1 MPAEPSKT
9 KKSKDLSF
17 EQALNRLEEI
27 VGAMESGDLPLEK
40 MTAFFEEGH
49 ALVRQCGRRL
59 DEVERKIEVL
69 MRKGDQWVAEPLDP
83 EGEPGPDRVTPGH
96 G

>member
-1 MPAEPSKT
+1 MPSEPLKT
-9 KKSKDLSF
+9 KKPKEPPF

-27 VGAMESGDLPLEK
+27 VNAMESDDLPLEK

-49 ALVRQCGRRL
+49 SLIRQCGKRL

-69 MRKGDQWVAEPLDP
+69 MRKGDEWVAEPLD
-83 EGEPGPDRVTPGH
+83 
-96 G
+96 